1 MEELIYKWQ
10 ERLDSYYN
18 NSHIAKGMDENT
30 AMGVQFGR
38 TKCLELCIKEL
49 QALVAQIS
57 RGPLLESGKV
67 SGRDRPR
74 VLTPLWQNG
83 NAPSS

>member
-1 MEELIYKWQ
+1 ME
-10 ERLDSYYN
+10 LDIHSTLKMCRRMACGFE
-18 NSHIAKGMDENT
+18 SH
-30 AMGVQFGR
+30 
-38 TKCLELCIKEL
+38 LEHYT
-49 QALVAQIS
+49 LVAQIS